1 MFDAKKESMMEQKQ
15 KLVAALLAFFLGGLG
30 VHRFYLGYT
39 TIGILQIL
47 TLGGCGLWA
56 LIDFILILTGS
67 LKDSNGNDL
76 V

>member
-1 MFDAKKESMMEQKQ
+1 MEQKQ